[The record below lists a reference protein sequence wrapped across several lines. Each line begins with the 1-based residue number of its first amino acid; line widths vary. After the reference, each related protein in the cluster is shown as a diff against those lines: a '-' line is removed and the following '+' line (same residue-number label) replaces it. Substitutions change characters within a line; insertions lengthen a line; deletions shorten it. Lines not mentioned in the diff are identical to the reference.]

1 MQPLFRLDGLT
12 AVVTGAS
19 RGIGEAC
26 ARLLA
31 QSGAHVVLIARQEN
45 DLRRVT
51 EEIRQAG
58 GTAEY
63 WRMDLRSP
71 DEFKQRLGAL
81 PGLDILVN
89 NVGINKP
96 QHFLQVDTQTFDEVF
111 NVNVKLS
118 FFCAQAAA
126 LRMVETGRGGS
137 IVMISSQSGHVAL
150 PERTVYCSTKF
161 AMEGMT
167 KSIALDLA
175 KFGIRVNSVAP
186 TFVATPLT
194 TPFLTNPQF
203 KEYVEASI
211 PLGRMA
217 TVEEVA
223 AAVVYLASPASR
235 IVTGTSIVVDGGW
248 TMK

>member
-1 MQPLFRLDGLT
+1 VHSLFRLDGLT

-19 RGIGEAC
+19 RGIGEGC

-31 QSGAHVVLIARQEN
+31 SSGAHVVLIARQESDLKRVAEEIRSEGGSAEHWAL
-45 DLRRVT
+45 DLRRS
-51 EEIRQAG
+51 
-58 GTAEY
+58 
-63 WRMDLRSP
+63 D
-71 DEFKQRLGAL
+71 DFKERLQGL
-81 PGLDILVN
+81 PAVDILVN
-89 NVGINKP
+89 NVGVNKP
-96 QHFLQVDTQTFDEVF
+96 QHFLDVDRESFDEVF
-111 NVNVKLS
+111 EINVKLS

-126 LRMVETGRGGS
+126 SRMIETGRRGS
-137 IVMISSQSGHVAL
+137 IIMISSQSGHVAL

-194 TPFLTNPQF
+194 TPFLANPQF
-203 KEYVEASI
+203 REYVEASI
-211 PLGRMA
+211 PMGRMA

-223 AAVVYLASPASR
+223 AAVVYLASPASG

>member
-1 MQPLFRLDGLT
+1 LDGLT

-19 RGIGEAC
+19 RGIGEGC

-31 QSGAHVVLIARQEN
+31 SSGAHVVLIARQESDLKRVAEEIRSEGGSAEHWAL
-45 DLRRVT
+45 DLRRS
-51 EEIRQAG
+51 
-58 GTAEY
+58 
-63 WRMDLRSP
+63 D
-71 DEFKQRLGAL
+71 DFKERLQGL
-81 PGLDILVN
+81 PAVDILVN
-89 NVGINKP
+89 NVGVNKP
-96 QHFLQVDTQTFDEVF
+96 QHFLDVDRESFDEVF
-111 NVNVKLS
+111 EINVKLS

-126 LRMVETGRGGS
+126 SRMIETGRCGS
-137 IVMISSQSGHVAL
+137 IIMISSQSGHVAL

-194 TPFLTNPQF
+194 TPFLANPQF
-203 KEYVEASI
+203 REYVEASI
-211 PLGRMA
+211 PMGRMA

-223 AAVVYLASPASR
+223 AAVVYLASPASG

>member
-1 MQPLFRLDGLT
+1 MHSLFRLDGLT

-19 RGIGEAC
+19 RGIGKGC

-31 QSGAHVVLIARQEN
+31 ESGAHVVLIARQEH
-45 DLRRVT
+45 DLNRIA
-51 EEIRQAG
+51 EEIGRAG
-58 GTAEY
+58 GSAEY
-63 WRMDLRSP
+63 WPMDLRSF
-71 DEFKQRLGAL
+71 DEFKQRLKRL
-81 PGLDILVN
+81 PSLDILVN

-96 QHFLQVDTQTFDEVF
+96 QHFLEVDAQTFDEVF
-111 NVNVKLS
+111 DVNVKLS

-126 LRMVETGRGGS
+126 SRMIETGRQGS
-137 IVMISSQSGHVAL
+137 IIMISSQSGHVAL

-161 AMEGMT
+161 ATEGMT

-194 TPFLTNPQF
+194 APFLANPTV
-203 KEYVEASI
+203 KEYVEGNI

-223 AAVVYLASPASR
+223 AAVVYLASPASQ
-235 IVTGTSIVVDGGW
+235 IVTGTSIAVDGGW

>member
-1 MQPLFRLDGLT
+1 M
-12 AVVTGAS
+12 
-19 RGIGEAC
+19 
-26 ARLLA
+26 LA
-31 QSGAHVVLIARQEN
+31 ECGAHVVLIARQET
-45 DLRRVT
+45 DLKRVT

-58 GTAEY
+58 GSAEY
-63 WRMDLRSP
+63 WRIDLRAF
-71 DEFKQRLGAL
+71 DEFQDRLAAL
-81 PGLDILVN
+81 PALDILVN
-89 NVGINKP
+89 NVGINRP
-96 QHFLQVDTQTFDEVF
+96 QHFLQVDPRTFDEVF

-126 LRMVETGRGGS
+126 SRMIETGRRGS

-175 KFGIRVNSVAP
+175 KYGIRVNSVAP

-194 TPFLTNPQF
+194 TPFLANPEF
-203 KEYVEASI
+203 KEYVESSI

-223 AAVVYLASPASR
+223 AAVVYLASPASQ
-235 IVTGTSIVVDGGW
+235 IVTGASLVVDGGW

>member
-1 MQPLFRLDGLT
+1 VHPLFRLDGLT
-12 AVVTGAS
+12 AIVTGAS
-19 RGIGEAC
+19 RGIGEGC

-31 QSGAHVVLIARQEN
+31 SSGAHVVLIARKKT
-45 DLRRVT
+45 DLQRVAD
-51 EEIRQAG
+51 EIREG
-58 GTAEY
+58 GHSAEH
-63 WRMDLRSP
+63 WAMDLRSHE
-71 DEFKQRLGAL
+71 DFKRRLQMLAT
-81 PGLDILVN
+81 LDILVN
-89 NVGINKP
+89 NVGMNKP
-96 QHFLQVDTQTFDEVF
+96 QHFLQVDEETFDEVF
-111 NVNVKLS
+111 EVNVRLS

-126 LRMVETGRGGS
+126 SRMVETGRRGS

-167 KSIALDLA
+167 KSMALDLA

-194 TPFLTNPQF
+194 TPFLANPQF
-203 KEYVEASI
+203 REYVEGSI

-223 AAVVYLASPASR
+223 AAVVYLSSPASQ

>member
-1 MQPLFRLDGLT
+1 MHSLFRLDGLT

-19 RGIGEAC
+19 RGIGEGC
-26 ARLLA
+26 ARMLA
-31 QSGAHVVLIARQEN
+31 ESGAHVVAIARQES
-45 DLRRVT
+45 DLKRVV
-51 EEIRQAG
+51 EEIRQG
-58 GTAEY
+58 GGSADY
-63 WRMDLRSP
+63 WPMDLRSL
-71 DEFKQRLGAL
+71 EQFKDRLSTL
-81 PGLDILVN
+81 PALDILVN
-89 NVGINKP
+89 NAGMNKP
-96 QHFLQVDTQTFDEVF
+96 QHFLQVDTQTYDEVF
-111 NVNVKLS
+111 ELNVKLS

-126 LRMVETGRGGS
+126 SRMIETGRRGS

-161 AMEGMT
+161 AVEGMT

-194 TPFLTNPQF
+194 TPFLANPQF
-203 KEYVEASI
+203 NEYVEGSI

-217 TVEEVA
+217 TIEEVA
-223 AAVVYLASPASR
+223 AAVVYLASPASQ

>member
-1 MQPLFRLDGLT
+1 MDSLFRLDGLT
-12 AVVTGAS
+12 AIVTGAS
-19 RGIGEAC
+19 RGIGESC
-26 ARLLA
+26 AKLLA
-31 QSGAHVVLIARQEN
+31 SSGARAVLVARQEN
-45 DLRRVT
+45 DLKRVT
-51 EEIRQAG
+51 EKIRADG
-58 GTAEY
+58 GEAEY
-63 WRMDLRSP
+63 WPMDLRRF
-71 DEFKQRLGAL
+71 DEFRERLREL
-81 PGLDILVN
+81 PAVDILVN
-89 NVGINKP
+89 NVGVNKP

-111 NVNVKLS
+111 ETNVKLS

-126 LRMVETGRGGS
+126 SRMVETGRRGS

-150 PERTVYCSTKF
+150 PERTVYCATKF

-194 TPFLTNPQF
+194 TPFLANPQF
-203 KEYVEASI
+203 REYVEANI

-223 AAVVYLASPASR
+223 AAVVYLASPASQ
-235 IVTGTSIVVDGGW
+235 IVTGTSIAVDGGW

>member
-1 MQPLFRLDGLT
+1 VQRLFRLDGLT
-12 AVVTGAS
+12 AIVTGAS
-19 RGIGEAC
+19 RGIGEGC

-31 QSGAHVVLIARQEN
+31 ECGAHVVLIARQEA
-45 DLRRVT
+45 DLKRVT

-58 GTAEY
+58 GSAEY
-63 WRMDLRSP
+63 WRIDLRAF
-71 DEFKQRLGAL
+71 DEFKERLTAL
-81 PGLDILVN
+81 PDLDILVN

-96 QHFLQVDTQTFDEVF
+96 QHFLQVDTQTFDEIF

-126 LRMVETGRGGS
+126 SRMVETGRRGS

-175 KFGIRVNSVAP
+175 KYGIRVNSVAP

-194 TPFLTNPQF
+194 TPFLANPQF
-203 KEYVEASI
+203 KEYVESSI

-223 AAVVYLASPASR
+223 AAVVYLASPASQM
-235 IVTGTSIVVDGGW
+235 VTGTSLVVDGGW

>member
-1 MQPLFRLDGLT
+1 MQSIFRLDGLT

-19 RGIGEAC
+19 RGIGEGC
-26 ARLLA
+26 AKLLA
-31 QSGAHVVLIARQEN
+31 TCGAHVVLIARQGS
-45 DLRRVT
+45 DLERVT
-51 EEIRQAG
+51 EEIRRGG

-63 WRMDLRSP
+63 WPMDLRSVH
-71 DEFKQRLGAL
+71 DFKQRLGTLPAL
-81 PGLDILVN
+81 DVLVN
-89 NVGINKP
+89 NVGMNKP
-96 QHFLQVDTQTFDEVF
+96 QHFLDVDTSTFDEVF
-111 NVNVKLS
+111 DVNVKLS

-126 LRMVETGRGGS
+126 SRMIETGRRGS

-150 PERTVYCSTKF
+150 PERSVYCSTKF

-194 TPFLTNPQF
+194 TPFLANPQF
-203 KEYVEASI
+203 KDYVEGSI

-217 TVEEVA
+217 KIEEVA
-223 AAVVYLASPASR
+223 AAVVYLASPASQ
-235 IVTGTSIVVDGGW
+235 IVTGTSLVVDGGW

>member
-1 MQPLFRLDGLT
+1 MQSLFRLDGFT
-12 AVVTGAS
+12 AIVTGAS
-19 RGIGEAC
+19 RGIGEGC

-31 QSGAHVVLIARQEN
+31 ESGAHVILIARNESE
-45 DLRRVT
+45 LHRVAN
-51 EEIRQAG
+51 EIRAAG
-58 GTAEY
+58 GSAEH
-63 WRMDLRSP
+63 WAMDLRSF
-71 DEFKQRLGAL
+71 DEFRDRLRAL
-81 PGLDILVN
+81 PALDILVN

-96 QHFLQVDTQTFDEVF
+96 QHFLHVDPETFDEVF
-111 NVNVKLS
+111 DVNVRLS

-126 LRMVETGRGGS
+126 SKMVESGRRGS

-150 PERTVYCSTKF
+150 PERTVYCATKF

-167 KSIALDLA
+167 KAIALDLA
-175 KFGIRVNSVAP
+175 KFGIRVNAVAP

-194 TPFLTNPQF
+194 TPFLANPQF
-203 KEYVEASI
+203 REYVEVSI

-223 AAVVYLASPASR
+223 AAVLYLAAPASQ

>member
-1 MQPLFRLDGLT
+1 MHSLFRLDGLT
-12 AVVTGAS
+12 AIVTGAS
-19 RGIGEAC
+19 RGIGEGC
-26 ARLLA
+26 AKLLA
-31 QSGAHVVLIARQEN
+31 DCGAHVTLIARNES
-45 DLRRVT
+45 DLERVT
-51 EEIRQAG
+51 AEIRQG
-58 GTAEY
+58 GGSADY
-63 WRMDLRSP
+63 WAMDLRSL
-71 DEFKQRLGAL
+71 DHFKQRLRSL
-81 PGLDILVN
+81 PALDILVN

-96 QHFLQVDTQTFDEVF
+96 QHFLDVDPDTFDEVF
-111 NVNVKLS
+111 EVNVRLS

-126 LRMVETGRGGS
+126 ARMVETGRRGS

-194 TPFLTNPQF
+194 TPFLANPQF
-203 KEYVEASI
+203 RDYVESSI

>member
-1 MQPLFRLDGLT
+1 MQRLFRLDGLT
-12 AVVTGAS
+12 AIVTGAS
-19 RGIGEAC
+19 RGIGEGC

-31 QSGAHVVLIARQEN
+31 ECGAQVVLIARQEA
-45 DLRRVT
+45 DLKRVT

-58 GTAEY
+58 GSAEY
-63 WRMDLRSP
+63 WRIDLRAF
-71 DEFKQRLGAL
+71 DEFQHRLAGL
-81 PGLDILVN
+81 PALDILVN
-89 NVGINKP
+89 NVGMNKP

-126 LRMVETGRGGS
+126 SRMVETGRRGS
-137 IVMISSQSGHVAL
+137 IIMISSQSGHVAL

-175 KFGIRVNSVAP
+175 KYGIRVNSVAP

-194 TPFLTNPQF
+194 TPFLANPQF
-203 KEYVEASI
+203 KEYVESSI

-223 AAVVYLASPASR
+223 AAVVYLASPASQM
-235 IVTGTSIVVDGGW
+235 VTGTSLVVDGGW

>member
-1 MQPLFRLDGLT
+1 VQRLFRLDGLT
-12 AVVTGAS
+12 AIVTGAS
-19 RGIGEAC
+19 RGIGEGC

-31 QSGAHVVLIARQEN
+31 ECGAHVVLIARQEA
-45 DLRRVT
+45 DLKRVT
-51 EEIRQAG
+51 EEIRQG
-58 GTAEY
+58 GASAEY
-63 WRMDLRSP
+63 WRIDLRAF
-71 DEFKQRLGAL
+71 DEFKERLTGL
-81 PGLDILVN
+81 PNLDILVN

-96 QHFLQVDTQTFDEVF
+96 QHFLQVDTQTFDEIF

-126 LRMVETGRGGS
+126 SRMVETGRRGS
-137 IVMISSQSGHVAL
+137 IIMISSQSGHVAL

-175 KFGIRVNSVAP
+175 KYGIRVNSVAP

-194 TPFLTNPQF
+194 TPFLANPQF
-203 KEYVEASI
+203 KEYVESSI

-217 TVEEVA
+217 TIEEVA
-223 AAVVYLASPASR
+223 AAVVYLASPASQM
-235 IVTGTSIVVDGGW
+235 VTGTSLLVDGGW